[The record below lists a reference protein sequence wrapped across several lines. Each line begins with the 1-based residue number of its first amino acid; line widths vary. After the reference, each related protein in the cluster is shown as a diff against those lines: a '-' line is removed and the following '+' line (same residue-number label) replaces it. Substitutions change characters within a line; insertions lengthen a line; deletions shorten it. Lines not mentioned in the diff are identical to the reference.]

1 MTDGPARL
9 LAAWRKRRLRIVRPD
24 DQQDADDE
32 PPMEQEVDRI
42 LEKISRSGEAS
53 LTSAERDKLARAS
66 RRLKDRRW

>member
-1 MTDGPARL
+1 MVPAADR
-9 LAAWRKRRLRIVRPD
+9 AARGAEDPEDHTD

-66 RRLKDRRW
+66 RRLKDRRG